1 MIHQNHKNG
10 GRWIFYGMPAQ
21 MTGGWTNLSAHIWW
35 WSSSSSSPPTII
47 HPYSDIVPS
56 IYYEYYIYTYYYTLI
71 MIIMISLYTI
81 LPLSSLSHTLLVLDH
96 PTPNATFRLRHRRSR
111 GPSAAATPGRSL
123 RTSSKAAAVEVM
135 ETRGMED
142 HIGAAPPRG
151 WLIEWVLL
159 IPTWHYIWNNI
170 ILEYAWISMF
180 I

>member
-1 MIHQNHKNG
+1 MAGDEFSMACQL
-10 GRWIFYGMPAQ
+10 RWQEGVQIYPPISIDY
-21 MTGGWTNLSAHIWW
+21 WWWWWWWW
-35 WSSSSSSPPTII
+35 WSSSSSPPSII

-123 RTSSKAAAVEVM
+123 RTSSRAAAVEGNSRDGRSYRCCPPPGLINWV
-135 ETRGMED
+135 GMINTNLTL
-142 HIGAAPPRG
+142 H
-151 WLIEWVLL
+151 
-159 IPTWHYIWNNI
+159 
-170 ILEYAWISMF
+170 MKQ
-180 I
+180 